1 MTDVAP
7 AKLSPAY
14 LAILALALSL
24 SILLAWPGL
33 AHLWEQWQGNEAY
46 SHGPVIVALAAYFAW
61 QQRGAVRSTTFVP
74 TWFAIPLLLAA
85 LTILV
90 FARRAEIHIFVQY
103 ALLGVFIGLAIGT
116 VGWSALKLFAIS
128 WVLLFLAIPLPGFLE
143 MRLTAEL
150 KLLSSQAGAAVLQLF
165 DIPVYVDGNIIDLGV
180 YRLHV
185 VDACSGLNYLVPLLA
200 IGFILAGFMR
210 AELWKRALV
219 IAITI
224 PITMFMNVIRISVT
238 GLLVKYVGPG
248 SADGFLHDFEGWLI
262 FVACVAILLP
272 SAALILRLGRQPT
285 TLGEALQLDFS
296 PGSVPVTAAQ
306 RRPPRTLVTAV
317 LLIGASLGAVQVLG
331 YRAETYPERQPLTFF
346 PRMIEDWTGTT
357 DALAGDVIDMLALT
371 DYVLA
376 RYRSPHQAE
385 PVDLYVSYHRSQ
397 KQGAMPHSPSICLPG
412 SGWETLS
419 LERRELQTTGGGSFP
434 VVRAVMQN
442 EHQKRLVYYWFQQRG
457 VVYSNEYLMR
467 IALFRDSILLNRTD
481 GGMIR
486 VMTPISGGVAAAEDR
501 LMTFITKLTPLL
513 PRYVPD

>member
-1 MTDVAP
+1 
-7 AKLSPAY
+7 
-14 LAILALALSL
+14 
-24 SILLAWPGL
+24 
-33 AHLWEQWQGNEAY
+33 
-46 SHGPVIVALAAYFAW
+46 
-61 QQRGAVRSTTFVP
+61 
-74 TWFAIPLLLAA
+74 
-85 LTILV
+85 
-90 FARRAEIHIFVQY
+90 
-103 ALLGVFIGLAIGT
+103 
-116 VGWSALKLFAIS
+116 
-128 WVLLFLAIPLPGFLE
+128 
-143 MRLTAEL
+143 
-150 KLLSSQAGAAVLQLF
+150 
-165 DIPVYVDGNIIDLGV
+165 
-180 YRLHV
+180 
-185 VDACSGLNYLVPLLA
+185 
-200 IGFILAGFMR
+200 
-210 AELWKRALV
+210 
-219 IAITI
+219 
-224 PITMFMNVIRISVT
+224 
-238 GLLVKYVGPG
+238 
-248 SADGFLHDFEGWLI
+248 
-262 FVACVAILLP
+262 
-272 SAALILRLGRQPT
+272 
-285 TLGEALQLDFS
+285 LQLDFS

-419 LERRELQTTGGGSFP
+419 LERRELQTTGGGRFP

-486 VMTPISGGVAAAEDR
+486 VMTPISGSVAAAEDR